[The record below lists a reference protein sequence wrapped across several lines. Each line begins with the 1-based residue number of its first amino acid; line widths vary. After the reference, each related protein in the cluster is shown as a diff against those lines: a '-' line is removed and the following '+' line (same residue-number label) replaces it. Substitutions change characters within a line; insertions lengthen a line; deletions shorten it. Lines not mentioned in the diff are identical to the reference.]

1 MTLWTCVSVPSHISP
16 QMISLNTT
24 NQLNLFWS
32 FVLQFLCYFGNT
44 WVRCMFT
51 CFYLHFF
58 CLDIYELG
66 TYNSNYAPRERTSY
80 KMFMLLDE
88 EANPVT
94 HKDHPTQ

>member
-1 MTLWTCVSVPSHISP
+1 MA
-16 QMISLNTT
+16 
-24 NQLNLFWS
+24 FGA
-32 FVLQFLCYFGNT
+32 LCYSFFIFELLGLGAHI
-44 WVRCMFT
+44 FT
-51 CFYLHFF
+51 CFYLQGSLSF

-66 TYNSNYAPRERTSY
+66 TYNSNYAPRERSFY